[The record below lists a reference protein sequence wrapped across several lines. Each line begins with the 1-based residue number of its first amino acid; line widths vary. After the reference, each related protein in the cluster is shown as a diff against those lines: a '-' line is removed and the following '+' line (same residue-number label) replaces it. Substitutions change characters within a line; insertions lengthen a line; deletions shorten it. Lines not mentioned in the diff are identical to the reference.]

1 MATVKHHIKYRWHGV
16 IEGWQIYSGST
27 VQPQQGPKRS
37 LYVSNAMSDGSFMT
51 AQHELKG
58 NFSDVTILG
67 LYYEIS
73 IRLVVQY
80 ETMA

>member
-1 MATVKHHIKYRWHGV
+1 M
-16 IEGWQIYSGST
+16 
-27 VQPQQGPKRS
+27 QPQQGPKRS